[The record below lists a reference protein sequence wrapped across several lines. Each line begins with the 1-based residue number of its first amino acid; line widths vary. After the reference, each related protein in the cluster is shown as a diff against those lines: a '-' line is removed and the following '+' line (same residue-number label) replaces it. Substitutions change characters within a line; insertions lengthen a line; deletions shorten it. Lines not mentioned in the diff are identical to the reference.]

1 MILYSYKEETPMY
14 RKSKAKIKK
23 AIDLKFLSDYEK
35 QSHEIPMKRNKH
47 NLQVRGRKQNR
58 EAYKE
63 SMLKNLEQW
72 KASYT
77 GSKPIA
83 FQILGRVE
91 VQDRISK
98 QNKRISKW

>member
-1 MILYSYKEETPMY
+1 
-14 RKSKAKIKK
+14 
-23 AIDLKFLSDYEK
+23 
-35 QSHEIPMKRNKH
+35 MKRNKH

-63 SMLKNLEQW
+63 SMLENLEQW
-72 KASYT
+72 KTSYT

>member
-1 MILYSYKEETPMY
+1 MIIYRHKEELQCTGQL
-14 RKSKAKIKK
+14 KAKIKK
-23 AIDLKFLSDYEK
+23 AIDLKFLSSYEK
-35 QSHEIPMKRNKH
+35 QSNEILENKNFH

-58 EAYKE
+58 EAYTE
-63 SMLKNLEQW
+63 SKLEILEQW
-72 KASYT
+72 KPSYT

-98 QNKRISKW
+98 QNKRMSKW